1 MSFLKDKLNNN
12 TGFFQG
18 GKSFG
23 GKGIDG
29 MLSEL
34 IPSQPIADNSPE
46 GVIDSSES
54 GDIYTSQILP
64 ALRAQKIAQALQ
76 SGNMQMAPQNKYAA
90 MNAALRGG
98 QL

>member
-1 MSFLKDKLNNN
+1 MSFIKDKLNNDK
-12 TGFFQG
+12 GFFQG

-29 MLSEL
+29 MLSGL
-34 IPSQPIADNSPE
+34 IPSQPSMDNSPE

-54 GDIYTSQILP
+54 GDIFVNQIAP
-64 ALRAQKIAQALQ
+64 AYRAKRIEEALQ

-98 QL
+98 QI

>member
-1 MSFLKDKLNNN
+1 MSFLKNAMNNDK
-12 TGFFQG
+12 GFFQG

-34 IPSQPIADNSPE
+34 IPSQPIIDNSPE
-46 GVIDSSES
+46 GVIDNSES

-64 ALRAQKIAQALQ
+64 ALRAQRIAQAQQAGNLQ
-76 SGNMQMAPQNKYAA
+76 IAPQNKYAA

>member
-1 MSFLKDKLNNN
+1 MSFLKNAMNNDK
-12 TGFFQG
+12 GFFQG

-34 IPSQPIADNSPE
+34 IPSQPIIDNSPE
-46 GVIDSSES
+46 GVIDNSES
-54 GDIYTSQILP
+54 GNIYTSQILP
-64 ALRAQKIAQALQ
+64 ALRAQRIAQAQQAGNLQ
-76 SGNMQMAPQNKYAA
+76 IAPQNKYAA

>member
-1 MSFLKDKLNNN
+1 MSFIKNAMNNDK
-12 TGFFQG
+12 GFFQG

-29 MLSEL
+29 MLSGL
-34 IPSQPIADNSPE
+34 IPSQPIVDNSPE
-46 GVIDSSES
+46 GVVDNSES
-54 GDIYTSQILP
+54 GDIYASQIVP
-64 ALRAQKIAQALQ
+64 ALRAQRLAQAQ
-76 SGNMQMAPQNKYAA
+76 QAGNMQMAPQNKYAA

>member
-1 MSFLKDKLNNN
+1 MNNDK
-12 TGFFQG
+12 GFFQN

-29 MLSEL
+29 MLSGL
-34 IPSQPIADNSPE
+34 IPSQPIVDNSQE
-46 GVIDSSES
+46 GVIDNSES

-64 ALRAQKIAQALQ
+64 ALRAQKIAQAQ
-76 SGNMQMAPQNKYAA
+76 QTGNMQIAPQNAA
-90 MNAALRGG
+90 INAALRGG